1 MAPNRATRS
10 RSQGNQTTGRRRQNR
25 LNLYRYFESYLVEIF
40 MNSLR
45 LFRSLM
51 TGVALFSLG
60 IATTLVAQTLTDSP
74 QRVEQK
80 RADLSGASGMEV
92 IASTG
97 EYKPGESIEL
107 HVHHGIEAAFVVQ
120 GAMVQM
126 PGREPTGLQTGAT
139 LLNLREIK
147 HGGFKVVGD
156 TPLKLF
162 TVHIVDKGKPL
173 YDYVK

>member
-1 MAPNRATRS
+1 MRNVPSIR
-10 RSQGNQTTGRRRQNR
+10 G
-25 LNLYRYFESYLVEIF
+25 
-40 MNSLR
+40 
-45 LFRSLM
+45 LM
-51 TGVALFSLG
+51 VGVALFTLG

-80 RADLSGASGMEV
+80 RADLSGAPGMEV
-92 IASTG
+92 IASVA

-107 HVHHGIEAAFVVQ
+107 HVHHGIEAAYVVQ
-120 GAMVQM
+120 GAMVQL
-126 PGREPTGLQTGAT
+126 PGRDATPLPTGAAV
-139 LLNLREIK
+139 LNLREVK

-162 TVHIVDKGKPL
+162 TVHVVDKGKPL